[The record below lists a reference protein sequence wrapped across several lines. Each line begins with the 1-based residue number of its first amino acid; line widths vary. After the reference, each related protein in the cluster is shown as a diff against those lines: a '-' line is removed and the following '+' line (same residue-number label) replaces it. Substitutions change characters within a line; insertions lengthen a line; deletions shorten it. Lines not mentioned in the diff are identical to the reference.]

1 MPRIN
6 HIALKVPDLAQA
18 SALYEGVF
26 GLRHVSTVKNSGR
39 TSRHLTDGY
48 PFLTMIQYDSEDTPE
63 AGFAGAGP
71 CIHHF
76 GIVVDDPAAYEAKL
90 ARGGLRGAVGQLGGA
105 ACDVPAEP
113 GRGRRAA
120 RRRLDPGRREGGR
133 AMSRRAILAAGA
145 GAMAAAT
152 LGTVSRA
159 SAQERFP
166 TRPAR
171 VVLGFAPG
179 GGADIYLRSVALR
192 LNQIW
197 CQPVVVEN
205 RPGASGFIGADI
217 VAKAPPD
224 GYTLSLSVPNSLGPH
239 VMKAP
244 YDALR
249 DCTPITLGVQFPM
262 ICVVGSAVPVSTF
275 PELVA
280 YARANVGKL
289 TFASTGN
296 GSIQQ
301 IGGEVFNRIT
311 GAQITHVPYKGSAP
325 AILDVIA
332 GNVTMSFDTSTGATQ
347 HIKAGKLK
355 ALAVLASQRLT
366 GLPEVPT
373 TAEVGQ
379 PGFELSA
386 WYGCHG
392 PAGMPRALV
401 EQIQQDIARAMA
413 FPDVREKLLGMGEVV
428 KRTGIRAD

>member
-1 MPRIN
+1 
-6 HIALKVPDLAQA
+6 
-18 SALYEGVF
+18 
-26 GLRHVSTVKNSGR
+26 
-39 TSRHLTDGY
+39 
-48 PFLTMIQYDSEDTPE
+48 
-63 AGFAGAGP
+63 
-71 CIHHF
+71 
-76 GIVVDDPAAYEAKL
+76 
-90 ARGGLRGAVGQLGGA
+90 
-105 ACDVPAEP
+105 
-113 GRGRRAA
+113 
-120 RRRLDPGRREGGR
+120 
-133 AMSRRAILAAGA
+133 MSRRAILSAAAGA
-145 GAMAAAT
+145 LAAAT
-152 LGTVSRA
+152 FGPASRA
-159 SAQERFP
+159 FAQERFP
-166 TRPAR
+166 TRPVR

-197 CQPVVVEN
+197 GQPVVVEN

-224 GYTLSLSVPNSLGPH
+224 GYTLSLSVPNSHSLGPH

-249 DCTPITLGVQFPM
+249 DFTPITLGVQFPM
-262 ICVVGSAVPVSTF
+262 ICVVGNAVPVSTF

-280 YARANVGKL
+280 YAKANVGKL

-355 ALAVLASQRLT
+355 ALAVLAAQRMT
-366 GLPEVPT
+366 GLPDVPT

-386 WYGCHG
+386 WYGWHG
-392 PAGMPRALV
+392 PANMPRALV

-413 FPDVREKLLGMGEVV
+413 FPDVREKLLGMGAEIGGGPPESFRAMFEKDYARMGEVV
-428 KRTGIRAD
+428 KSIGIKAD

>member
-1 MPRIN
+1 
-6 HIALKVPDLAQA
+6 
-18 SALYEGVF
+18 
-26 GLRHVSTVKNSGR
+26 
-39 TSRHLTDGY
+39 
-48 PFLTMIQYDSEDTPE
+48 
-63 AGFAGAGP
+63 
-71 CIHHF
+71 
-76 GIVVDDPAAYEAKL
+76 
-90 ARGGLRGAVGQLGGA
+90 
-105 ACDVPAEP
+105 
-113 GRGRRAA
+113 
-120 RRRLDPGRREGGR
+120 
-133 AMSRRAILAAGA
+133 MSRRAILSAAAGA
-145 GAMAAAT
+145 LAAAT
-152 LGTVSRA
+152 FGPASRA
-159 SAQERFP
+159 FAQERFP
-166 TRPAR
+166 TRPVR

-197 CQPVVVEN
+197 GQPVVVEN

-224 GYTLSLSVPNSLGPH
+224 GYTLSLSVPNSHSLGPH

-249 DCTPITLGVQFPM
+249 DFTPITLGVQFPM
-262 ICVVGSAVPVSTF
+262 ICVVGNAVPVSTF

-280 YARANVGKL
+280 YAKANVGKL

-355 ALAVLASQRLT
+355 ALAVLASQRMT
-366 GLPEVPT
+366 GLPDVPT

-386 WYGCHG
+386 WYGWHG

-413 FPDVREKLLGMGEVV
+413 FPDVREKLLGMGAEIGGGPPDAFRTMFEKDYARMGEVV
-428 KRTGIRAD
+428 KSTGIKAD

>member
-1 MPRIN
+1 
-6 HIALKVPDLAQA
+6 
-18 SALYEGVF
+18 
-26 GLRHVSTVKNSGR
+26 
-39 TSRHLTDGY
+39 
-48 PFLTMIQYDSEDTPE
+48 
-63 AGFAGAGP
+63 
-71 CIHHF
+71 
-76 GIVVDDPAAYEAKL
+76 
-90 ARGGLRGAVGQLGGA
+90 
-105 ACDVPAEP
+105 
-113 GRGRRAA
+113 
-120 RRRLDPGRREGGR
+120 
-133 AMSRRAILAAGA
+133 MSRRAILKAGA

-152 LGTVSRA
+152 LGPASRA
-159 SAQERFP
+159 FAQERFP
-166 TRPAR
+166 TRPVR

-197 CQPVVVEN
+197 GQPVVVEN

-224 GYTLSLSVPNSLGPH
+224 GYTLSLSVPNSHSLGPH

-249 DCTPITLGVQFPM
+249 DFTPITLGVQFPM
-262 ICVVGSAVPVSTF
+262 ICVVGNAVPVSTF

-280 YARANVGKL
+280 YAKANVGKL

-355 ALAVLASQRLT
+355 ALAVLASQRMT
-366 GLPEVPT
+366 GLPDVPT

-386 WYGCHG
+386 WYGWHG

-401 EQIQQDIARAMA
+401 EQIQQDVARAMA
-413 FPDVREKLLGMGEVV
+413 FPDVREKLLGMGAEIGGGSPESFRAMFEKDYARMGEVV
-428 KRTGIRAD
+428 KSTGIKAD

>member
-1 MPRIN
+1 
-6 HIALKVPDLAQA
+6 
-18 SALYEGVF
+18 
-26 GLRHVSTVKNSGR
+26 
-39 TSRHLTDGY
+39 
-48 PFLTMIQYDSEDTPE
+48 
-63 AGFAGAGP
+63 
-71 CIHHF
+71 
-76 GIVVDDPAAYEAKL
+76 
-90 ARGGLRGAVGQLGGA
+90 
-105 ACDVPAEP
+105 
-113 GRGRRAA
+113 
-120 RRRLDPGRREGGR
+120 
-133 AMSRRAILAAGA
+133 MSRRAILSAAAGA
-145 GAMAAAT
+145 LAAAT
-152 LGTVSRA
+152 FGPASRA
-159 SAQERFP
+159 FAQERFP
-166 TRPAR
+166 TRPVR

-197 CQPVVVEN
+197 GQPVVVEN

-224 GYTLSLSVPNSLGPH
+224 GYTLSLSVPNSHSLGPH

-249 DCTPITLGVQFPM
+249 DFTPITLGVQFPM
-262 ICVVGSAVPVSTF
+262 ICVVGNAVPVSTF

-280 YARANVGKL
+280 YAKANVGKL

-355 ALAVLASQRLT
+355 ALAVLASQRMT
-366 GLPEVPT
+366 GLPDVPT

-386 WYGCHG
+386 WYGWHG
-392 PAGMPRALV
+392 PANMPRALV
-401 EQIQQDIARAMA
+401 EQIQQDVARAMA
-413 FPDVREKLLGMGEVV
+413 FPDVREKLLGMGAEIGGGPPESFRAMFEKDYARMGEVV
-428 KRTGIRAD
+428 KSIGIKAD

>member
-1 MPRIN
+1 
-6 HIALKVPDLAQA
+6 
-18 SALYEGVF
+18 
-26 GLRHVSTVKNSGR
+26 
-39 TSRHLTDGY
+39 
-48 PFLTMIQYDSEDTPE
+48 
-63 AGFAGAGP
+63 
-71 CIHHF
+71 
-76 GIVVDDPAAYEAKL
+76 
-90 ARGGLRGAVGQLGGA
+90 
-105 ACDVPAEP
+105 
-113 GRGRRAA
+113 
-120 RRRLDPGRREGGR
+120 
-133 AMSRRAILAAGA
+133 MSRRALLSAAAGA
-145 GAMAAAT
+145 LAAAT
-152 LGTVSRA
+152 FGPASRA
-159 SAQERFP
+159 FAQERFP
-166 TRPAR
+166 TRPVR

-197 CQPVVVEN
+197 GQPVVVEN

-224 GYTLSLSVPNSLGPH
+224 GYTLSLSVPNSHSLGPH

-249 DCTPITLGVQFPM
+249 DFTPITLGVQFPM
-262 ICVVGSAVPVSTF
+262 ICVVGNAVPVSTF

-280 YARANVGKL
+280 YAKANVGKL

-301 IGGEVFNRIT
+301 IGGEVFNKIT

-325 AILDVIA
+325 AILDVIG

-355 ALAVLASQRLT
+355 ALAVLASQRMT
-366 GLPEVPT
+366 GLPDVPT

-386 WYGCHG
+386 WYGWHG
-392 PAGMPRALV
+392 PANMPRALV
-401 EQIQQDIARAMA
+401 EQIQQDVARAMA
-413 FPDVREKLLGMGEVV
+413 FPDVREKLLGMGAEIGGGPPESFRAMFEKDYARMGEVV
-428 KRTGIRAD
+428 KSTGIKAD

>member
-1 MPRIN
+1 
-6 HIALKVPDLAQA
+6 
-18 SALYEGVF
+18 
-26 GLRHVSTVKNSGR
+26 
-39 TSRHLTDGY
+39 
-48 PFLTMIQYDSEDTPE
+48 
-63 AGFAGAGP
+63 
-71 CIHHF
+71 
-76 GIVVDDPAAYEAKL
+76 
-90 ARGGLRGAVGQLGGA
+90 
-105 ACDVPAEP
+105 
-113 GRGRRAA
+113 
-120 RRRLDPGRREGGR
+120 
-133 AMSRRAILAAGA
+133 MSRRAILKAGA

-152 LGTVSRA
+152 LGPASRA
-159 SAQERFP
+159 FAQERFP
-166 TRPAR
+166 TRPVR

-197 CQPVVVEN
+197 GQPVVVEN

-224 GYTLSLSVPNSLGPH
+224 GYTLSLSVPNSHSLGPH

-249 DCTPITLGVQFPM
+249 DFTPITLGVQFPM
-262 ICVVGSAVPVSTF
+262 ICVVGNAVPVSTF

-280 YARANVGKL
+280 YAKANVGKL

-301 IGGEVFNRIT
+301 IGGEVFNKIT

-355 ALAVLASQRLT
+355 ALAVLASQRMT
-366 GLPEVPT
+366 GLPDVPT

-386 WYGCHG
+386 WYGWHG

-413 FPDVREKLLGMGEVV
+413 FPDVREKLLGMGAEIGGGPPESFRTMFEKDYARMGEVV
-428 KRTGIRAD
+428 KSTGIKAD

>member
-1 MPRIN
+1 
-6 HIALKVPDLAQA
+6 
-18 SALYEGVF
+18 
-26 GLRHVSTVKNSGR
+26 
-39 TSRHLTDGY
+39 
-48 PFLTMIQYDSEDTPE
+48 
-63 AGFAGAGP
+63 
-71 CIHHF
+71 
-76 GIVVDDPAAYEAKL
+76 
-90 ARGGLRGAVGQLGGA
+90 
-105 ACDVPAEP
+105 
-113 GRGRRAA
+113 
-120 RRRLDPGRREGGR
+120 
-133 AMSRRAILAAGA
+133 MSRRAILSAAAGA
-145 GAMAAAT
+145 LAAAT
-152 LGTVSRA
+152 FGPASRA
-159 SAQERFP
+159 FAQERFP
-166 TRPAR
+166 TRPVR

-197 CQPVVVEN
+197 GQSVVVEN

-224 GYTLSLSVPNSLGPH
+224 GYTLSLSVPNSHSLGPH

-249 DCTPITLGVQFPM
+249 DFTPITLGVQFPM
-262 ICVVGSAVPVSTF
+262 ICVVGNAVPVSTF

-280 YARANVGKL
+280 YAKANVGKL

-311 GAQITHVPYKGSAP
+311 GAQITHVPYKGSDP

-355 ALAVLASQRLT
+355 ALAVLASQRMT

-386 WYGCHG
+386 WYGWHG
-392 PAGMPRALV
+392 PANMPRALV

-413 FPDVREKLLGMGEVV
+413 FPDVREKLLGMGAEIGGGPPESFRAMFEKDYARMGEVV
-428 KRTGIRAD
+428 KSIGIKAD

>member
-1 MPRIN
+1 
-6 HIALKVPDLAQA
+6 
-18 SALYEGVF
+18 
-26 GLRHVSTVKNSGR
+26 
-39 TSRHLTDGY
+39 
-48 PFLTMIQYDSEDTPE
+48 
-63 AGFAGAGP
+63 
-71 CIHHF
+71 
-76 GIVVDDPAAYEAKL
+76 
-90 ARGGLRGAVGQLGGA
+90 
-105 ACDVPAEP
+105 
-113 GRGRRAA
+113 
-120 RRRLDPGRREGGR
+120 
-133 AMSRRAILAAGA
+133 MSRRALLSAAAGA
-145 GAMAAAT
+145 LAAAT
-152 LGTVSRA
+152 FGPASRA
-159 SAQERFP
+159 FAQERFP
-166 TRPAR
+166 TRPVR

-197 CQPVVVEN
+197 GQPVVVEN

-224 GYTLSLSVPNSLGPH
+224 GYTLSLSVPNSHSLGPH

-249 DCTPITLGVQFPM
+249 DFTPITLGVQFPM
-262 ICVVGSAVPVSTF
+262 ICVVGNAVPVSTF

-280 YARANVGKL
+280 YAKANVGKL

-301 IGGEVFNRIT
+301 IGGEVFNKIT

-325 AILDVIA
+325 AILDVIG

-355 ALAVLASQRLT
+355 ALAVLASQRMT
-366 GLPEVPT
+366 GLPDVPT

-386 WYGCHG
+386 WYGWHG
-392 PAGMPRALV
+392 PAGMPKALV
-401 EQIQQDIARAMA
+401 EQIQQDVARAMA
-413 FPDVREKLLGMGEVV
+413 FPDVREKLLGMGAEIGGGSPESFRAMFEKDYARMGEVV
-428 KRTGIRAD
+428 KSTGIKAD

>member
-1 MPRIN
+1 
-6 HIALKVPDLAQA
+6 
-18 SALYEGVF
+18 
-26 GLRHVSTVKNSGR
+26 
-39 TSRHLTDGY
+39 
-48 PFLTMIQYDSEDTPE
+48 
-63 AGFAGAGP
+63 
-71 CIHHF
+71 
-76 GIVVDDPAAYEAKL
+76 
-90 ARGGLRGAVGQLGGA
+90 
-105 ACDVPAEP
+105 
-113 GRGRRAA
+113 
-120 RRRLDPGRREGGR
+120 
-133 AMSRRAILAAGA
+133 MSRRAILSAAAGA
-145 GAMAAAT
+145 LAAAT
-152 LGTVSRA
+152 FGPASRA
-159 SAQERFP
+159 FAQDRFP
-166 TRPAR
+166 TRPVR

-197 CQPVVVEN
+197 GQPVVVEN

-224 GYTLSLSVPNSLGPH
+224 GYTLSLSVPNSHSLGPH

-249 DCTPITLGVQFPM
+249 DFTPITLGVQFPM
-262 ICVVGSAVPVSTF
+262 ICVVGNAVPVSTF

-280 YARANVGKL
+280 YAKANVGKL

-355 ALAVLASQRLT
+355 ALAVLASQRMT

-386 WYGCHG
+386 WYGWHG
-392 PAGMPRALV
+392 PANMPRALV

-413 FPDVREKLLGMGEVV
+413 FPDVREKLLGMGAEIGGGPPESFRTMFEQDYARMGEVV
-428 KRTGIRAD
+428 KRTGIKAD

>member
-1 MPRIN
+1 
-6 HIALKVPDLAQA
+6 
-18 SALYEGVF
+18 
-26 GLRHVSTVKNSGR
+26 
-39 TSRHLTDGY
+39 
-48 PFLTMIQYDSEDTPE
+48 
-63 AGFAGAGP
+63 
-71 CIHHF
+71 
-76 GIVVDDPAAYEAKL
+76 
-90 ARGGLRGAVGQLGGA
+90 
-105 ACDVPAEP
+105 
-113 GRGRRAA
+113 
-120 RRRLDPGRREGGR
+120 
-133 AMSRRAILAAGA
+133 MSRRAILSAAAGA
-145 GAMAAAT
+145 LAAAT
-152 LGTVSRA
+152 FGPASRA
-159 SAQERFP
+159 FAQERFP
-166 TRPAR
+166 TRPVRA
-171 VVLGFAPG
+171 VLGFAPG

-197 CQPVVVEN
+197 GQPVVVEN

-224 GYTLSLSVPNSLGPH
+224 GYTLSLSVPNSHSLGPH

-249 DCTPITLGVQFPM
+249 DFTPITLGVQFPM
-262 ICVVGSAVPVSTF
+262 ICVVGNAVPVSTF

-280 YARANVGKL
+280 YAKANVGKL

-355 ALAVLASQRLT
+355 ALAVLASQRMT
-366 GLPEVPT
+366 GLPDVPT

-386 WYGCHG
+386 WYGWHG
-392 PAGMPRALV
+392 PANMPRALV

-413 FPDVREKLLGMGEVV
+413 FPDVREKLLGMGAEIGGGSPESFRAMFEKDYARMGEVV
-428 KRTGIRAD
+428 KSIGIKAD

>member
-1 MPRIN
+1 
-6 HIALKVPDLAQA
+6 
-18 SALYEGVF
+18 
-26 GLRHVSTVKNSGR
+26 
-39 TSRHLTDGY
+39 
-48 PFLTMIQYDSEDTPE
+48 
-63 AGFAGAGP
+63 
-71 CIHHF
+71 
-76 GIVVDDPAAYEAKL
+76 
-90 ARGGLRGAVGQLGGA
+90 
-105 ACDVPAEP
+105 
-113 GRGRRAA
+113 
-120 RRRLDPGRREGGR
+120 
-133 AMSRRAILAAGA
+133 MSRRAILKAGA

-152 LGTVSRA
+152 LGPASRA
-159 SAQERFP
+159 FAQERFP
-166 TRPAR
+166 TRPVR

-192 LNQIW
+192 LNQLW
-197 CQPVVVEN
+197 GQPVVVEN

-224 GYTLSLSVPNSLGPH
+224 GYTLSLSVPNSHSLGPH

-249 DCTPITLGVQFPM
+249 DFTPITLGVQFPM
-262 ICVVGSAVPVSTF
+262 ICVVGNAVPVSTF
-275 PELVA
+275 QELVA
-280 YARANVGKL
+280 YSKANVGKL

-355 ALAVLASQRLT
+355 ALAVLASQRMS
-366 GLPEVPT
+366 GLPDVPT

-386 WYGCHG
+386 WYGWHG
-392 PAGMPRALV
+392 PAGMPRALT
-401 EQIQQDIARAMA
+401 EQIQQDVARAMA
-413 FPDVREKLLGMGEVV
+413 FPDVREKLLGMGAEIGGGSPESFRAMFEKDYARMGEVV
-428 KRTGIRAD
+428 KSTGIKAD

>member
-1 MPRIN
+1 
-6 HIALKVPDLAQA
+6 
-18 SALYEGVF
+18 
-26 GLRHVSTVKNSGR
+26 
-39 TSRHLTDGY
+39 
-48 PFLTMIQYDSEDTPE
+48 
-63 AGFAGAGP
+63 
-71 CIHHF
+71 
-76 GIVVDDPAAYEAKL
+76 
-90 ARGGLRGAVGQLGGA
+90 
-105 ACDVPAEP
+105 
-113 GRGRRAA
+113 
-120 RRRLDPGRREGGR
+120 
-133 AMSRRAILAAGA
+133 MSRRAILSAAAGA
-145 GAMAAAT
+145 LAAAT
-152 LGTVSRA
+152 FGPASRA
-159 SAQERFP
+159 FAQERFP
-166 TRPAR
+166 TRPVR

-197 CQPVVVEN
+197 GQSVVVEN

-224 GYTLSLSVPNSLGPH
+224 GYTLSLSVPNSHSLGPH

-249 DCTPITLGVQFPM
+249 DFTPITLGVQFPM
-262 ICVVGSAVPVSTF
+262 ICVVGNAVPVSTF

-280 YARANVGKL
+280 YAKANVGKL

-355 ALAVLASQRLT
+355 ALAVLASQRMT
-366 GLPEVPT
+366 GLPDVPT

-386 WYGCHG
+386 WYGWHG
-392 PAGMPRALV
+392 PANMPRALV
-401 EQIQQDIARAMA
+401 EQIQQDVARAMA
-413 FPDVREKLLGMGEVV
+413 FPDVREKLLGMGAEIGGGSPESFRAMFEKDYARMGEVV
-428 KRTGIRAD
+428 KSIGIKAD

>member
-1 MPRIN
+1 
-6 HIALKVPDLAQA
+6 
-18 SALYEGVF
+18 
-26 GLRHVSTVKNSGR
+26 
-39 TSRHLTDGY
+39 
-48 PFLTMIQYDSEDTPE
+48 
-63 AGFAGAGP
+63 
-71 CIHHF
+71 
-76 GIVVDDPAAYEAKL
+76 
-90 ARGGLRGAVGQLGGA
+90 
-105 ACDVPAEP
+105 
-113 GRGRRAA
+113 
-120 RRRLDPGRREGGR
+120 
-133 AMSRRAILAAGA
+133 MSRRAILSAAAGA
-145 GAMAAAT
+145 LAAAT
-152 LGTVSRA
+152 FGPASRA
-159 SAQERFP
+159 FAQERFP
-166 TRPAR
+166 TRPVR

-197 CQPVVVEN
+197 GQSVVVEN

-224 GYTLSLSVPNSLGPH
+224 GYTLSLSVPNSHSLGPH

-249 DCTPITLGVQFPM
+249 DFTPITLGVQFPM
-262 ICVVGSAVPVSTF
+262 ICVVGNAVPVSTF

-280 YARANVGKL
+280 YAKANVGKL

-355 ALAVLASQRLT
+355 ALAVLASQRMT
-366 GLPEVPT
+366 GLPDVPT

-386 WYGCHG
+386 WYGWHG
-392 PAGMPRALV
+392 PANMPRALV
-401 EQIQQDIARAMA
+401 EQIQQDVARAMA
-413 FPDVREKLLGMGEVV
+413 FPDVREKLLGMGAEIGGGPPESFRAMFEKDYARMGEVV
-428 KRTGIRAD
+428 KSIGIKAD

>member
-1 MPRIN
+1 
-6 HIALKVPDLAQA
+6 
-18 SALYEGVF
+18 
-26 GLRHVSTVKNSGR
+26 
-39 TSRHLTDGY
+39 
-48 PFLTMIQYDSEDTPE
+48 
-63 AGFAGAGP
+63 
-71 CIHHF
+71 
-76 GIVVDDPAAYEAKL
+76 
-90 ARGGLRGAVGQLGGA
+90 
-105 ACDVPAEP
+105 
-113 GRGRRAA
+113 
-120 RRRLDPGRREGGR
+120 
-133 AMSRRAILAAGA
+133 MSRRALLSAAAGA
-145 GAMAAAT
+145 LAAAT
-152 LGTVSRA
+152 FGPASRA
-159 SAQERFP
+159 FAQERFP
-166 TRPAR
+166 TRPVR

-197 CQPVVVEN
+197 GQPVVVEN

-224 GYTLSLSVPNSLGPH
+224 GYTLSLSVPNSHSLGPH

-249 DCTPITLGVQFPM
+249 DFTPITLGVQFPM
-262 ICVVGSAVPVSTF
+262 ICVVGNAVPVSTF

-280 YARANVGKL
+280 YAKANVGKL

-301 IGGEVFNRIT
+301 IGGEVFNKIT

-355 ALAVLASQRLT
+355 ALAVLASQRMT
-366 GLPEVPT
+366 GLPDVPT

-386 WYGCHG
+386 WYGWHG
-392 PAGMPRALV
+392 PANMPRALV
-401 EQIQQDIARAMA
+401 EQIQQDVARAMA
-413 FPDVREKLLGMGEVV
+413 FPDVREKLLGMGAEIGGGPPESFRAMFEKDYARMGEVV
-428 KRTGIRAD
+428 KSTGIKAD

>member
-1 MPRIN
+1 
-6 HIALKVPDLAQA
+6 
-18 SALYEGVF
+18 
-26 GLRHVSTVKNSGR
+26 
-39 TSRHLTDGY
+39 
-48 PFLTMIQYDSEDTPE
+48 
-63 AGFAGAGP
+63 
-71 CIHHF
+71 
-76 GIVVDDPAAYEAKL
+76 
-90 ARGGLRGAVGQLGGA
+90 
-105 ACDVPAEP
+105 
-113 GRGRRAA
+113 
-120 RRRLDPGRREGGR
+120 
-133 AMSRRAILAAGA
+133 MSRRAILSAAAGA
-145 GAMAAAT
+145 LAAAT
-152 LGTVSRA
+152 FGPASRA
-159 SAQERFP
+159 FAQERFP
-166 TRPAR
+166 TRPVR

-197 CQPVVVEN
+197 GQSVVVEN

-224 GYTLSLSVPNSLGPH
+224 GYTLSLSVPNSHSLGPH

-249 DCTPITLGVQFPM
+249 DFTPITLGVQFPM
-262 ICVVGSAVPVSTF
+262 ICVVGNAVPVSTF

-280 YARANVGKL
+280 YAKANVGKL

-355 ALAVLASQRLT
+355 ALAVLASQRMT
-366 GLPEVPT
+366 GLPDVPT

-386 WYGCHG
+386 WYGWHG
-392 PAGMPRALV
+392 PANMPRALV
-401 EQIQQDIARAMA
+401 EQIQHDIARAMA
-413 FPDVREKLLGMGEVV
+413 FPDVREKLLGMGAEIGGGSPESFRTMFEKDYARMGEVV
-428 KRTGIRAD
+428 KSIGIKAD

>member
-1 MPRIN
+1 
-6 HIALKVPDLAQA
+6 
-18 SALYEGVF
+18 
-26 GLRHVSTVKNSGR
+26 
-39 TSRHLTDGY
+39 
-48 PFLTMIQYDSEDTPE
+48 
-63 AGFAGAGP
+63 
-71 CIHHF
+71 
-76 GIVVDDPAAYEAKL
+76 
-90 ARGGLRGAVGQLGGA
+90 
-105 ACDVPAEP
+105 
-113 GRGRRAA
+113 
-120 RRRLDPGRREGGR
+120 
-133 AMSRRAILAAGA
+133 MSRRAILSAAAGA
-145 GAMAAAT
+145 LAAAT
-152 LGTVSRA
+152 FGPASRA
-159 SAQERFP
+159 FAQDRFP
-166 TRPAR
+166 TRPVR

-197 CQPVVVEN
+197 GQPVVVEN

-224 GYTLSLSVPNSLGPH
+224 GYTLSLSVPNSHSLGPH

-249 DCTPITLGVQFPM
+249 DFTPITLGVQFPM
-262 ICVVGSAVPVSTF
+262 ICVVGNAVPVSTF

-280 YARANVGKL
+280 YAKANVGKL

-355 ALAVLASQRLT
+355 ALAVLASQRMT
-366 GLPEVPT
+366 GLPDVPT

-386 WYGCHG
+386 WYGWHG
-392 PAGMPRALV
+392 PANMPRALV

-413 FPDVREKLLGMGEVV
+413 FPDVREKLLGMGAEIGGGPPESFRTMFEQDYARMGEVV
-428 KRTGIRAD
+428 KRTGIKAD

>member
-1 MPRIN
+1 
-6 HIALKVPDLAQA
+6 
-18 SALYEGVF
+18 
-26 GLRHVSTVKNSGR
+26 
-39 TSRHLTDGY
+39 
-48 PFLTMIQYDSEDTPE
+48 
-63 AGFAGAGP
+63 
-71 CIHHF
+71 
-76 GIVVDDPAAYEAKL
+76 
-90 ARGGLRGAVGQLGGA
+90 
-105 ACDVPAEP
+105 
-113 GRGRRAA
+113 
-120 RRRLDPGRREGGR
+120 
-133 AMSRRAILAAGA
+133 MSRRAILSAAAGA
-145 GAMAAAT
+145 LAAAT
-152 LGTVSRA
+152 FGPASRA
-159 SAQERFP
+159 FAQERFP
-166 TRPAR
+166 TRPVR

-197 CQPVVVEN
+197 GQSVVVEN

-224 GYTLSLSVPNSLGPH
+224 GYTLSLSVPNSHSLGPH

-249 DCTPITLGVQFPM
+249 DFTPITLGVQFPM
-262 ICVVGSAVPVSTF
+262 ICVVGNAVPVSTF

-280 YARANVGKL
+280 YAKANVGKL

-355 ALAVLASQRLT
+355 ALAVLASQRMT
-366 GLPEVPT
+366 GLPDVPT

-386 WYGCHG
+386 WYGWHG
-392 PAGMPRALV
+392 PANMPRALV
-401 EQIQQDIARAMA
+401 EQIQQDVARAMA
-413 FPDVREKLLGMGEVV
+413 FPDVREKLLGMGAEIGGGPPESVRAMFEKDYARMGEVV
-428 KRTGIRAD
+428 KSIGIKAD

>member
-1 MPRIN
+1 
-6 HIALKVPDLAQA
+6 
-18 SALYEGVF
+18 
-26 GLRHVSTVKNSGR
+26 
-39 TSRHLTDGY
+39 
-48 PFLTMIQYDSEDTPE
+48 
-63 AGFAGAGP
+63 
-71 CIHHF
+71 
-76 GIVVDDPAAYEAKL
+76 
-90 ARGGLRGAVGQLGGA
+90 
-105 ACDVPAEP
+105 
-113 GRGRRAA
+113 
-120 RRRLDPGRREGGR
+120 
-133 AMSRRAILAAGA
+133 MSRRAILKAGA

-152 LGTVSRA
+152 LGPASRA
-159 SAQERFP
+159 FAQERFP
-166 TRPAR
+166 TRPVR

-197 CQPVVVEN
+197 GQPVVVEN

-224 GYTLSLSVPNSLGPH
+224 GYTLSLSVPNSHSLGPH
-239 VMKAP
+239 VMRAP

-249 DCTPITLGVQFPM
+249 DFTPITLGVQFPM
-262 ICVVGSAVPVSTF
+262 ICVVGNAVPVSTF
-275 PELVA
+275 QELVA
-280 YARANVGKL
+280 YAKANVGKL

-301 IGGEVFNRIT
+301 IGGEVFNKIT

-325 AILDVIA
+325 AILDVIG

-355 ALAVLASQRLT
+355 ALAVLASQRMT
-366 GLPEVPT
+366 GLPDVPT

-386 WYGCHG
+386 WYGWHG

-401 EQIQQDIARAMA
+401 EQIQQDVARAMA
-413 FPDVREKLLGMGEVV
+413 FPDVREKLLGMGAEIGGGSPESFRAMFEKDYARMGEVV
-428 KRTGIRAD
+428 KSTGIKAD

>member
-1 MPRIN
+1 
-6 HIALKVPDLAQA
+6 
-18 SALYEGVF
+18 
-26 GLRHVSTVKNSGR
+26 
-39 TSRHLTDGY
+39 
-48 PFLTMIQYDSEDTPE
+48 
-63 AGFAGAGP
+63 
-71 CIHHF
+71 
-76 GIVVDDPAAYEAKL
+76 
-90 ARGGLRGAVGQLGGA
+90 
-105 ACDVPAEP
+105 
-113 GRGRRAA
+113 
-120 RRRLDPGRREGGR
+120 
-133 AMSRRAILAAGA
+133 MSRRALLSAAAGA
-145 GAMAAAT
+145 LAAAT
-152 LGTVSRA
+152 FGPASRA
-159 SAQERFP
+159 FAQERFP
-166 TRPAR
+166 TRPVR

-197 CQPVVVEN
+197 GQPVVVEN

-224 GYTLSLSVPNSLGPH
+224 GYTLSLSVPNSHSLGPH

-249 DCTPITLGVQFPM
+249 DFTPITLGVQFPM
-262 ICVVGSAVPVSTF
+262 ICVVGNAVPVSSF

-280 YARANVGKL
+280 YAKANVGKL

-355 ALAVLASQRLT
+355 ALAVLASQRMT
-366 GLPEVPT
+366 GLPDVPT

-386 WYGCHG
+386 WYGWHG

-413 FPDVREKLLGMGEVV
+413 FPDVREKLLGMGAEIGGGPPDSFRTMFEKDYARMGEVV
-428 KRTGIRAD
+428 KSTGIKAD

>member
-1 MPRIN
+1 
-6 HIALKVPDLAQA
+6 
-18 SALYEGVF
+18 
-26 GLRHVSTVKNSGR
+26 
-39 TSRHLTDGY
+39 
-48 PFLTMIQYDSEDTPE
+48 
-63 AGFAGAGP
+63 
-71 CIHHF
+71 
-76 GIVVDDPAAYEAKL
+76 
-90 ARGGLRGAVGQLGGA
+90 
-105 ACDVPAEP
+105 
-113 GRGRRAA
+113 
-120 RRRLDPGRREGGR
+120 
-133 AMSRRAILAAGA
+133 MSRRAILSAAAGA
-145 GAMAAAT
+145 LAAAT
-152 LGTVSRA
+152 FGPASRA
-159 SAQERFP
+159 FAQERFP
-166 TRPAR
+166 TRPVR

-197 CQPVVVEN
+197 GQPVVVEN

-224 GYTLSLSVPNSLGPH
+224 GYTLSLSVPNSHSLGPH

-249 DCTPITLGVQFPM
+249 DFTPITLGVQFPM
-262 ICVVGSAVPVSTF
+262 ICVVGNAVPVSTF

-280 YARANVGKL
+280 YAKANVGKL

-355 ALAVLASQRLT
+355 ALAVLASQRMT

-386 WYGCHG
+386 WYGWHG
-392 PAGMPRALV
+392 PANMPRALV

-413 FPDVREKLLGMGEVV
+413 FPDVREKLLGMGAEIGGGPPESFRTMFEKDYARMGEVV
-428 KRTGIRAD
+428 KSTGIKAD

>member
-1 MPRIN
+1 
-6 HIALKVPDLAQA
+6 
-18 SALYEGVF
+18 
-26 GLRHVSTVKNSGR
+26 
-39 TSRHLTDGY
+39 
-48 PFLTMIQYDSEDTPE
+48 
-63 AGFAGAGP
+63 
-71 CIHHF
+71 
-76 GIVVDDPAAYEAKL
+76 
-90 ARGGLRGAVGQLGGA
+90 
-105 ACDVPAEP
+105 
-113 GRGRRAA
+113 
-120 RRRLDPGRREGGR
+120 
-133 AMSRRAILAAGA
+133 MSRRALLSAAAGA
-145 GAMAAAT
+145 LAAAT
-152 LGTVSRA
+152 FGPASRA
-159 SAQERFP
+159 FAQERFP
-166 TRPAR
+166 TRPVR

-197 CQPVVVEN
+197 GQPVVVEN

-224 GYTLSLSVPNSLGPH
+224 GYTLSLSVPNSHSLGPH

-249 DCTPITLGVQFPM
+249 DFTPITLGVQFPM
-262 ICVVGSAVPVSTF
+262 ICVVGNAVPVSTF

-280 YARANVGKL
+280 YAKANVGKL

-301 IGGEVFNRIT
+301 IGGEVFNKIT

-325 AILDVIA
+325 AILDVIG

-355 ALAVLASQRLT
+355 ALAVLASQRMT
-366 GLPEVPT
+366 GLPDVPT

-386 WYGCHG
+386 WYGWHG
-392 PAGMPRALV
+392 PAGMPKALV
-401 EQIQQDIARAMA
+401 EQIQQDVARAMA
-413 FPDVREKLLGMGEVV
+413 FPDVREKLLGMGAEIGGGSPESFRALFEKDYARMGEVV
-428 KRTGIRAD
+428 KSTGIKAD

>member
-1 MPRIN
+1 
-6 HIALKVPDLAQA
+6 
-18 SALYEGVF
+18 
-26 GLRHVSTVKNSGR
+26 
-39 TSRHLTDGY
+39 
-48 PFLTMIQYDSEDTPE
+48 
-63 AGFAGAGP
+63 
-71 CIHHF
+71 
-76 GIVVDDPAAYEAKL
+76 
-90 ARGGLRGAVGQLGGA
+90 
-105 ACDVPAEP
+105 
-113 GRGRRAA
+113 
-120 RRRLDPGRREGGR
+120 
-133 AMSRRAILAAGA
+133 
-145 GAMAAAT
+145 
-152 LGTVSRA
+152 
-159 SAQERFP
+159 
-166 TRPAR
+166 

-197 CQPVVVEN
+197 GQPVVVEN

-224 GYTLSLSVPNSLGPH
+224 GYTLSLSVPNSHSLGPH

-249 DCTPITLGVQFPM
+249 DFTPITLGVQFPM
-262 ICVVGSAVPVSTF
+262 ICVVGNAVPVSTF

-280 YARANVGKL
+280 YAKANVGKL

-355 ALAVLASQRLT
+355 ALAVLASQRMT
-366 GLPEVPT
+366 GLPDVPT

-386 WYGCHG
+386 WYGWHG
-392 PAGMPRALV
+392 PANMPRALV

-413 FPDVREKLLGMGEVV
+413 FPDVREKLLGMGAEIGGGSPESFRAMFEKDYARMGEVV
-428 KRTGIRAD
+428 KSIGIKAD

>member
-1 MPRIN
+1 
-6 HIALKVPDLAQA
+6 
-18 SALYEGVF
+18 
-26 GLRHVSTVKNSGR
+26 
-39 TSRHLTDGY
+39 
-48 PFLTMIQYDSEDTPE
+48 
-63 AGFAGAGP
+63 
-71 CIHHF
+71 
-76 GIVVDDPAAYEAKL
+76 
-90 ARGGLRGAVGQLGGA
+90 
-105 ACDVPAEP
+105 
-113 GRGRRAA
+113 
-120 RRRLDPGRREGGR
+120 
-133 AMSRRAILAAGA
+133 MSRRALLSAAAGA
-145 GAMAAAT
+145 LAAAT
-152 LGTVSRA
+152 FGPASRA
-159 SAQERFP
+159 FAQERFP
-166 TRPAR
+166 TRPVR

-192 LNQIW
+192 LNQLW
-197 CQPVVVEN
+197 GQPVVVEN

-224 GYTLSLSVPNSLGPH
+224 GYTLSLSVPNSHSLGPH

-249 DCTPITLGVQFPM
+249 DFTPITLGVQFPM
-262 ICVVGSAVPVSTF
+262 ICVVGNSVPVSSF

-280 YARANVGKL
+280 YAKANVGKL

-301 IGGEVFNRIT
+301 IGGEVFNKIT

-355 ALAVLASQRLT
+355 ALAVLASQRMT
-366 GLPEVPT
+366 GLPDVPT

-386 WYGCHG
+386 WYGWHG

-401 EQIQQDIARAMA
+401 EQIQQDVARAMA
-413 FPDVREKLLGMGEVV
+413 FPDVREKLLGMGAEIGGGSPDSFRAMFEKDYARMGEVV
-428 KRTGIRAD
+428 KSTGIKAD